1 MSKLEIVILSTIIV
15 LLGAVLSFS
24 LTSKDEINI
33 SKAVNISAIQK
44 CTSSDNIYNCLGE
57 TITNLNI
64 TKISDI
70 KDIMESIKEE
80 DMGSSC
86 YLGAEILGK
95 RSFELFSE
103 KALEVGF
110 LDCETGF
117 YHGFML
123 GQATSNIEYKEIA
136 LSCGKAKEAYE
147 NKIDW
152 TPSMML
158 TCIVGIGRAVSIGS
172 DSIVEGSK
180 ICEQIL
186 AKDNSEEKGIRKAID
201 FCVRGVVN
209 DKTDY
214 SSNVSDVI
222 EQCIEIGKVDI
233 SRTNNCMAIGLREP
247 ASVSEESLTLLAL
260 DCVKLEERF
269 PNPESDSSPSRYC
282 YYALS
287 DTIGERFNGNLSNP
301 KISIDICSKSSPCPG
316 HLAKY
321 MLNST
326 WSNERALLA
335 CKILNMETAVKNC
348 TDSVEF
354 LAKALKEQGHIRK

>member
-1 MSKLEIVILSTIIV
+1 MSKLEIAILSILIVII
-15 LLGAVLSFS
+15 GAVISFS
-24 LTSKDEINI
+24 LTSKDEIDI
-33 SKAVNISAIQK
+33 SKAVNISAVKK
-44 CTSSDNIYNCLGE
+44 CGSSENIYNCLGE
-57 TITNLNI
+57 AITKLNI
-64 TKISDI
+64 TQSSDI
-70 KDIMESIKEE
+70 TDIIETIKKD

-103 KALEVGF
+103 KALEIGF

-123 GQATSNIEYKEIA
+123 AQAASNIDYSMIA
-136 LSCGKAKEAYE
+136 LTCGKAKEVYE
-147 NKIDW
+147 NKTDW

-158 TCIVGIGRAVSIGS
+158 TCIVGIGRAVSMGS
-172 DSIVEGSK
+172 DSIVEGSNL
-180 ICEQIL
+180 CEQIL
-186 AKDNSEEKGIRKAID
+186 ANDYSEEKGIRKAID

-209 DKTDY
+209 DKTD
-214 SSNVSDVI
+214 SRSNVSDVI

-247 ASVSEESLTLLAL
+247 ASVSEESVALLAM
-260 DCVKLEERF
+260 DCEKLEERF
-269 PNPESDSSPSRYC
+269 PDPESDSSPSRYC

-287 DTIGERFNGNLSNP
+287 DTIGERFNANLNNP

-326 WSNERALLA
+326 WSNDRALLA
-335 CKILNMETAVKNC
+335 CKILNGETAVKNC
-348 TDSVEF
+348 TESVEF